1 VAATFFLFS
10 AYIAYE
16 AIRKLLT
23 REGPDSS
30 TVVLVL
36 GAISLLMM
44 PTLAYLKG
52 STGCEMSRATV
63 VERDGDV
70 HTTRGC

>member
-10 AYIAYE
+10 VYIAYE
-16 AIRKLLT
+16 AIRALLT

-30 TVVLVL
+30 TVVL

>member
-1 VAATFFLFS
+1 MFFQVS
-10 AYIAYE
+10 V
-16 AIRKLLT
+16 R
-23 REGPDSS
+23 
-30 TVVLVL
+30 V
-36 GAISLLMM
+36 LMM

-63 VERDGDV
+63 VEWDGDV